1 MPEINARGYCR
12 YATRRPSAIRPTIS
26 KARFLDLADV
36 LIESG
41 WVPMAAKTQEPLS
54 LKLLAVLGIATALYF
69 AKAIFL
75 PLAMAVLLTFVLA
88 PPVRTLRAW
97 GLPQIL
103 S

>member
-1 MPEINARGYCR
+1 
-12 YATRRPSAIRPTIS
+12 RPSAIRPTIS

-75 PLAMAVLLTFVLA
+75 PLAMAVLLTFVLV

-103 S
+103 SSVVSVLLAFTV